1 VSALTILWL
10 LQGGY
15 ITPVKC
21 TMVTASVVWRKD
33 GGIPIHEAR
42 SSTISRFRGY
52 SYHETWEEAHQELL
66 AQAARKLEKAQG
78 DFDRITGMKPPSE
91 ALSDDN

>member
-1 VSALTILWL
+1 MSALTILWL
-10 LQGGY
+10 LQGGC

-21 TMVTASVVWRKD
+21 TMVTASVVWRED

-42 SSTISRFRGY
+42 FSTGWGY
-52 SYHETWEEAHQELL
+52 SYHETWEEAHHELL

-78 DFDRITGMKPPSE
+78 DFDRIKGMKPPSE
-91 ALSDDN
+91 AVT

>member
-1 VSALTILWL
+1 MSALTILWL

-15 ITPVKC
+15 IGPVIC

-42 SSTISRFRGY
+42 FSTGWGWY

>member
-1 VSALTILWL
+1 MSALTILWL

-21 TMVTASVVWRKD
+21 TMVTASVVWREY

-42 SSTISRFRGY
+42 SSTGWGY
-52 SYHETWEEAHQELL
+52 SYHDTWEEAHQELL
-66 AQAARKLEKAQG
+66 AQATRKLEKAQTVL
-78 DFDRITGMKPPSE
+78 DCIKEMKPPSE
-91 ALSDDN
+91 ALSDE

>member
-15 ITPVKC
+15 IRPVIC

-42 SSTISRFRGY
+42 FSTGWGWY
-52 SYHETWEEAHQELL
+52 SYHETWEEAHHELL

-78 DFDRITGMKPPSE
+78 DFDRIKGMKPPSE
-91 ALSDDN
+91 AQP

>member
-1 VSALTILWL
+1 
-10 LQGGY
+10 
-15 ITPVKC
+15 
-21 TMVTASVVWRKD
+21 MVTAAVVWRKD
-33 GGIPIHEAR
+33 VGAPIHEAR
-42 SSTISRFRGY
+42 SSTIWEY

-78 DFDRITGMKPPSE
+78 DFDRITGMEPPSE

>member
-1 VSALTILWL
+1 VSALTILWR

-15 ITPVKC
+15 IGPVIC
-21 TMVTASVVWRKD
+21 TMVTASVVWRKG

-42 SSTISRFRGY
+42 FSTGWGY

-78 DFDRITGMKPPSE
+78 DFDRIKGMKPPSE
-91 ALSDDN
+91 AVT

>member
-1 VSALTILWL
+1 MHHGHSFRGLE
-10 LQGGY
+10 G
-15 ITPVKC
+15 
-21 TMVTASVVWRKD
+21 RR
-33 GGIPIHEAR
+33 GIPIHEAR